1 MRSSLLLG
9 VRTLFTPSSSWEWLR
24 LRRQAASALWT
35 HIIMGLLLALLPAA
49 GAVTPLST
57 AVPGGVIAPKLSV
70 RPPLP
75 EERGKGGILAAA
87 PISCMETIARIPRGL
102 VLAPCDAARA
112 VAAAGGRDP
121 TWASELTAA
130 ALLAMHES
138 GADGA
143 ALKEWVSSWEAGGW
157 GDGADLGNDEARH
170 GRERHIRGTPET
182 QP

>member
-1 MRSSLLLG
+1 
-9 VRTLFTPSSSWEWLR
+9 
-24 LRRQAASALWT
+24 
-35 HIIMGLLLALLPAA
+35 MGLLLALLPAA

-112 VAAAGGRDP
+112 AAAAGGRDP

-138 GADGA
+138 GAEEQAA